1 MYPDNLAAGLVTW
14 MSQMTTTEPPVPSA
28 AVRLATEDAGGQM
41 WLYLL
46 GGGSLVTI
54 LGMVGKGLTGWL
66 SGRNAEVVRR
76 DASLVVQRDT
86 AWKER
91 DEERRGRERAER
103 NLALM
108 MDHAGHLRYLLRKYG
123 VPPAEIEIY
132 PKLERN
138 NDTTAPVEGA
148 PTEA

>member
-14 MSQMTTTEPPVPSA
+14 LSQAATTEPPVPSA
-28 AVRLATEDAGGQM
+28 AVRLAAQDAGGSM

-54 LGMVGKGLTGWL
+54 LSMLGKGLSGWL
-66 SGRNAEVVRR
+66 SGRAAETTRR

-91 DEERRGRERAER
+91 DDERRGRDLAQR
-103 NLALM
+103 NLTRM
-108 MDHAGHLRYLLRKYG
+108 IDHAGHLRYLLRKHG
-123 VPPAEIEIY
+123 VPPDEIEPY
-132 PKLERN
+132 PVLER
-138 NDTTAPVEGA
+138 DDITTAPHGVDG
-148 PTEA
+148 